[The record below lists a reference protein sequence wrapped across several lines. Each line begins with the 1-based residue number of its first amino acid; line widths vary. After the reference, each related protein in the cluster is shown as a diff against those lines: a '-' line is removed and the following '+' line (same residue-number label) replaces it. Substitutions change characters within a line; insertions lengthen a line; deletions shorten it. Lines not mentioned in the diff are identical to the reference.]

1 LAISAPS
8 ADIRPVIR
16 TPHAQRSPALI
27 DPGWLFLLAGMGILA
42 ATVLIPAA
50 EDLSAARFQR
60 DRALLIEAHRIERL
74 GRYEEYLSAID
85 NKDPSLILSLAESQL
100 NQIPEGRAPIAG
112 ARGAL
117 GANSDV
123 SVFPSLEPP
132 PLALPTRRK
141 TESTLERLTT
151 NDHARLWLIAAGA
164 ACVLIGLFPASNG
177 WGHPGRRHPY
187 L

>member
-1 LAISAPS
+1 
-8 ADIRPVIR
+8 
-16 TPHAQRSPALI
+16 
-27 DPGWLFLLAGMGILA
+27 MGILA
-42 ATVLIPAA
+42 ATVLIPAS
-50 EDLSAARFQR
+50 EDLAAARFQR
-60 DRALLIEAHRIERL
+60 DRALLIEAHRLERL
-74 GRYEEYLSAID
+74 GRYEEYMAALD

-112 ARGAL
+112 VRGAL
-117 GANSDV
+117 GASSDV

-132 PLALPTRRK
+132 PLVLPTRRK

-151 NDHARLWLIAAGA
+151 NDHSRLWLIAAGA
-164 ACVLIGLFPASNG
+164 AAVLIGLFPASNG